1 MATRSPFTHVPFGES
16 VGASASVG
24 AGDTENVQSVIV
36 DEEEDLVDV
45 LDSEGHFIMSKP
57 RSVVVEKGFFH
68 RGVHVYLYAPKTG
81 QVLLGRS
88 HPESIRDPN
97 KWGCLTGRV
106 ESGSMSSRA
115 ALDLLK
121 SELGIVMEPS
131 EAKLLFSIKTER
143 EVQEGKHAGVID
155 RVWLDVYCMC
165 IPTMIRIDQLKVNLE
180 EWTAVE
186 YFDLDRMRARLLQ
199 NDPEMVIPK
208 HEYQERLFQTLKLI
222 NGGSTLAIPAAK

>member
-1 MATRSPFTHVPFGES
+1 
-16 VGASASVG
+16 
-24 AGDTENVQSVIV
+24 
-36 DEEEDLVDV
+36 
-45 LDSEGHFIMSKP
+45 MSKP
-57 RSVVVEKGFFH
+57 RSVVEEKGFFH
-68 RGVHVYLYAPKTG
+68 RGVHVYLFHPTSG

-88 HPESIRDPN
+88 HPAAIRDPN

-121 SELGIVMEPS
+121 SELGILMEPS

-165 IPTMIRIDQLKVNLE
+165 IPAMIRIDQMKVNLE

-186 YFDLDRMRARLLQ
+186 YFDLEKMRERLARI
-199 NDPEMVIPK
+199 DPEMVIPK
-208 HEYQERLFQTLKLI
+208 QEYQQRLFQNLKLLT
-222 NGGSTLAIPAAK
+222 GGPSLAIEPAR